1 MEQDIKVKSGSRI
14 VRVPV
19 QGEKSEAARVIFLGW
34 PGQHELDDEE
44 GPHTP
49 PGHGREASLE
59 SCLQLPPLMSK
70 AAVTTAQP
78 PLALNAD
85 CVRAQ
90 NGRQLG
96 CARSYTGVQRFVL
109 IFVSF
114 RVQGLGFLVWQ
125 GFQGETLQ
133 KT

>member
-1 MEQDIKVKSGSRI
+1 MRAVL
-14 VRVPV
+14 

-44 GPHTP
+44 GCHTP
-49 PGHGREASLE
+49 PGHGRSEASLD

-70 AAVTTAQP
+70 AGVTTAQP

-96 CARSYTGVQRFVL
+96 CVL
-109 IFVSF
+109 CIVSCCHGIY
-114 RVQGLGFLVWQ
+114 RVLCTEMCCALSHVSIRMSCNHGPLHASS
-125 GFQGETLQ
+125 
-133 KT
+133 

>member
-1 MEQDIKVKSGSRI
+1 M
-14 VRVPV
+14 

-49 PGHGREASLE
+49 PGGREASPLDG
-59 SCLQLPPLMSK
+59 CLQLPPLMSK
-70 AAVTTAQP
+70 SAATTAQP

-96 CARSYTGVQRFVL
+96 FASFL
-109 IFVSF
+109 IILGPVFSGFSF
-114 RVQGLGFLVWQ
+114 AKTFLAKSIAILAWMHRIQ
-125 GFQGETLQ
+125 LAKGPPFIL
-133 KT
+133 